1 MIDEHLYTMLFF
13 YVSFAALI
21 AIGVI
26 YNSARIS
33 LSERA
38 RELASLRVL
47 GFTQREVGTILA
59 GELAVLTVI
68 ALPLGC
74 LIGYG
79 LAALFVSLFDTKLY
93 RIPFIVASST
103 YGYSVLVVLIA
114 AAASSGIVLRRVA
127 KLDLIAVLKT
137 RE

>member
-1 MIDEHLYTMLFF
+1 MVFF
-13 YVSFAALI
+13 YVVFAALI
-21 AIGVI
+21 AMGVI

-47 GFTQREVGTILA
+47 GFTNKEVGIILA
-59 GELAVLTVI
+59 GELAALTFI

-74 LIGYG
+74 IIGYG
-79 LAALFVSLFDTKLY
+79 LAGLFVSLFDTKLY
-93 RIPFIVASST
+93 RIPFIVGDAT
-103 YGYSVLVVLIA
+103 YGYAVLTVIIA
-114 AAASSGIVLRRVA
+114 AAGSAWIVLRRVA
-127 KLDLIAVLKT
+127 GLDLIAVLKT